1 MRTTPL
7 SDMLINNLD
16 CFTPEQLEKIFNT
29 EPDGFT
35 AGHTKAI
42 YGVAYDTDTNDYAQ
56 SGFEFFKFK

>member
-1 MRTTPL
+1 MRATPL

-29 EPDGFT
+29 EPRRT
-35 AGHTKAI
+35 HAKARF
-42 YGVAYDTDTNDYAQ
+42 GVMVDTDTNDYAQ